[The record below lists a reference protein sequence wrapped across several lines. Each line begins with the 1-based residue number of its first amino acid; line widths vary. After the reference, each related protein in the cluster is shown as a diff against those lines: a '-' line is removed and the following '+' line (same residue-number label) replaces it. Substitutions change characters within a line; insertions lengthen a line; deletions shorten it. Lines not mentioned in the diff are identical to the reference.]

1 MTEEQ
6 LKELIAQ
13 SPDQGYRQLFRQY
26 HRYVFTIV
34 YRTLGSSI
42 SSKDAEDCVADV
54 FADVIMHIDTASD
67 GSLQGYL
74 GAAARNK
81 AINLKRS
88 LSPGDWYTVSDEET
102 LNVPDSRSDVAEIV
116 ENSRTMS
123 LVLDC
128 IDALGEPDSTI
139 IVQRYLFGRNSREIA
154 SELSMSP
161 TAVRMRM
168 SRGLKKL
175 RKKLAE
181 LDVTL

>member
-1 MTEEQ
+1 
-6 LKELIAQ
+6 
-13 SPDQGYRQLFRQY
+13 
-26 HRYVFTIV
+26 
-34 YRTLGSSI
+34 
-42 SSKDAEDCVADV
+42 
-54 FADVIMHIDTASD
+54 
-67 GSLQGYL
+67 
-74 GAAARNK
+74 
-81 AINLKRS
+81 
-88 LSPGDWYTVSDEET
+88 
-102 LNVPDSRSDVAEIV
+102 
-116 ENSRTMS
+116 MS